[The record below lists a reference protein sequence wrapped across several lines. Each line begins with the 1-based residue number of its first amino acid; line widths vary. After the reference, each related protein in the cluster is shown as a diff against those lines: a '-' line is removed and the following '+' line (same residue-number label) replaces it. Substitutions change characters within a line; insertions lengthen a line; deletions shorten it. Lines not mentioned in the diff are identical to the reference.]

1 MNCPKCGLQAQPDQK
16 FCRVCGAGLQMT
28 TQPLAELARR
38 RPVSAN
44 NEKQRANKLTLW
56 GFILMFIGVAVG
68 LTGKKLMHEEM
79 VTYMGGLLAVAGMFL
94 TAYSSIS
101 RASRQKFDSFPSSQ
115 PKVLD
120 RSPPDKY
127 LPQERSIEYVPSI
140 TERTTNLL
148 ENSAATRPK
157 QKEDGESSA

>member
-28 TQPLAELARR
+28 TQPLADLERSPA
-38 RPVSAN
+38 VSAKD
-44 NEKQRANKLTLW
+44 EKQRVNRLTPL
-56 GFILMFIGVAVG
+56 GFIIMFIGVAVG
-68 LTGKKLMHEEM
+68 LTGKKLLHEEM
-79 VTYMGGLLAVAGMFL
+79 LIVMGVLLTVAGMFL
-94 TAYSSIS
+94 TAYSNIS
-101 RASRQKFDSFPSSQ
+101 PPSRQKFDASPSLQ
-115 PKVLD
+115 PSVLSP
-120 RSPPDKY
+120 SPPDKY
-127 LPQERSIEYVPSI
+127 LPQERNIEYVPSI